1 MNLSIMVTSHL
12 PADCLTS
19 IVGNQP
25 QSVSQHRHMGELM
38 IQKTPSHGERPT
50 ANALEKRS
58 NNMKMSIPSFFLPMA
73 SNTKAEDAVGTG
85 STHTLLIQF
94 H

>member
-19 IVGNQP
+19 IVGIQP

-38 IQKTPSHGERPT
+38 MQKMPSHGERPT
-50 ANALEKRS
+50 ANTLEKRN
-58 NNMKMSIPSFFLPMA
+58 NNMKMSILPFFLPMA
-73 SNTKAEDAVGTG
+73 SNTKPEDGVGTG
-85 STHTLLIQF
+85 STHTLLTQF